1 MRYFNGFCLFDE
13 EILFDEYIPKSDFCV
28 AGFSMGAI
36 DAFEWVYNTKTRVDR
51 LILISPAFFQTQ
63 KNSYK
68 RLQLHHF
75 KNSPT
80 LYINTF
86 LKNVAYPSDFELKN
100 FYKEG
105 TLSQLDGLLSYV
117 WNKEKIQEVISRRV
131 IIEVFIGKVD
141 KIIDASSANEFF
153 SSLTTTYLFNHK
165 GHLLH

>member
-1 MRYFNGFCLFDE
+1 MRYFNGFCLCGE

-63 KNSYK
+63 KSSYK
-68 RLQLHHF
+68 RVQLHHF
-75 KNSPT
+75 KNLPT

-117 WNKEKIQEVISRRV
+117 WDKEKIQEVISRGV
-131 IIEVFIGKVD
+131 TIEVFIGKVD
-141 KIIDASSANEFF
+141 KIIDAISANEFF